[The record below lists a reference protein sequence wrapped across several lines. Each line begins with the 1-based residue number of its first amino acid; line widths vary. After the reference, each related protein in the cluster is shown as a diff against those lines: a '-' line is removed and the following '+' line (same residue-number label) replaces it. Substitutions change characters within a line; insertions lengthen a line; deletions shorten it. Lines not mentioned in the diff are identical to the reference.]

1 MVLWEKLVRSPYT
14 TPLRLGTLGGLMN
27 VSYIFILLE
36 SWFGLVLADEG
47 HTEFFTRESRE
58 TAREI
63 TQRSEPRKS
72 QNDKRVS
79 IVYTR

>member
-1 MVLWEKLVRSPYT
+1 
-14 TPLRLGTLGGLMN
+14 MN

-63 TQRSEPRKS
+63 TQKSEPRKTI
-72 QNDKRVS
+72 NE
-79 IVYTR
+79 